1 MVAPS
6 TKTPQPGTVELGE
19 RIYRERL
26 RAVLEPAHNGRCV
39 AIDVDSGDYEVDADA
54 LAALDRAEA
63 RHPKGGFF
71 LGRVG
76 QDSFVRIGAGAAGRG
91 P

>member
-1 MVAPS
+1 M
-6 TKTPQPGTVELGE
+6 
-19 RIYRERL
+19 
-26 RAVLEPAHNGRCV
+26 

-63 RHPKGGFF
+63 RHPKGRFF
-71 LGRVG
+71 LGRMG